1 MGLAVFVELAE
12 LVDAVADELGTRR
25 ALDNGRE
32 GVVIEIRELEG
43 FVGGSQGMHAI
54 DR

>member
-1 MGLAVFVELAE
+1 

-43 FVGGSQGMHAI
+43 FVSGGKSVHAI